1 MVSGHSRVTSR
12 ALLAPSV
19 FWFGSF
25 TTAGIDNIPSST
37 TASDSFHGT
46 AISLV
51 QHPTATNKGTER
63 GINVISGTAQ
73 EVKAISQ
80 LPLAFYNVPP
90 AVLRVNDPIV
100 PEPPSGYIRLE
111 DGMMTPADVREE
123 EEFQW
128 LRNAK
133 ELASKATLEKTDF
146 ISWQHSMHVVYQQQ
160 LTFLQSYHSSQC
172 STRTHT
178 PSR

>member
-1 MVSGHSRVTSR
+1 M
-12 ALLAPSV
+12 
-19 FWFGSF
+19 
-25 TTAGIDNIPSST
+25 
-37 TASDSFHGT
+37 
-46 AISLV
+46 
-51 QHPTATNKGTER
+51 
-63 GINVISGTAQ
+63 ISGTAQ

-160 LTFLQSYHSSQC
+160 LTFPQSHHSSQC